1 MTFTIIGVCKRTK
14 KVGYCQSTSTPAV
27 GFRCADV
34 VPGHGVFTFQASS
47 DFRLKEL
54 TARLMNFGYSPAKV
68 LKELKDTDA
77 HFERRQIA
85 IVGLDGVAVAHT
97 GNLNLDWKGHEVGDG
112 FVACGN
118 ALSGPP
124 VVAAIGES
132 FRKHANEDLEERLL
146 RAIEAGR
153 DAGGQPDGQVSAA
166 MIVYGEH
173 PFPLVNLRV
182 DVSAEPIGE
191 LRKIFDWYRPLIPF
205 YVQRTLDPSSV
216 GRYKA
221 FLADKGLAINPYK
234 H

>member
-1 MTFTIIGVCKRTK
+1 MTFTIVGVCARTK
-14 KVGYCQSTSTPAV
+14 RVGFCQSTATPAV

-34 VPGHGVFTFQASS
+34 VPGHGVFTMQASS

-54 TARLMNFGYSPAKV
+54 TTRLMTFGYSPAKV

-85 IVGLDGVAVAHT
+85 IVNLEGVAVAHT
-97 GNLNLDWKGHEVGDG
+97 GTLNFDWKGHEAGDG
-112 FVACGN
+112 YVACGN
-118 ALSGPP
+118 ALVGPP

-132 FRKHANEDLEERLL
+132 FRKHVNEDLEERLL

-166 MIVYGEH
+166 IVVYGEH

-182 DVSAEPIGE
+182 DVAVEPIGE

-216 GRYKA
+216 GRYRA
-221 FLADKGLAINPYK
+221 FLADKGLAIHPHK
-234 H
+234 S